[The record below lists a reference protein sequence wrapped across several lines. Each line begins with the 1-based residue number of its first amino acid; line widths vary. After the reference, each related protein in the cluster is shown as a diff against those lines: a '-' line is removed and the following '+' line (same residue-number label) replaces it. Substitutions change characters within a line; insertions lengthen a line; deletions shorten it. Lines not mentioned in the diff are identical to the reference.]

1 MPSLFPPP
9 TPSLRSAALAVLA
22 ALGAPL
28 TLTAQIGDNADR
40 PGVVQAPLVPAHLI
54 PPSPALTP
62 EEALTSF
69 RVAPG
74 YRLEIA
80 AAEPLVQEPVFA
92 HFGPDGRLWVV
103 EMRGYMPDLDGQG
116 EDLPTGRIVVL
127 RDRDADGR
135 YDESQVFLDQLVLP
149 RALALVDD
157 GVLIGTPPELA
168 FWRDTDGDG
177 RGDSKEIVATD
188 FGVMTDPKRPFLA
201 NPERA
206 PNSLLR
212 HTDNWIYTGAYTRKF
227 RRVGGVW
234 ETAPTLFRGQ
244 WGLSQDDAGR
254 LYHNSNSDHLRVDV
268 IPSDYLKRNPHF
280 PRLPGANV
288 NAAANQLV
296 WSGRVNPGIN
306 RGYRQDFLREDGR
319 LKEFTAA
326 CGPWIYRG
334 DLLPEFYGNAFVAEP
349 AGNLIRR
356 STLTAADG
364 TVRAANAHE
373 RGEFITSTDERFRP
387 VNFTTGPDGALYI
400 VDLYRGVLQHR
411 ISLTSYLRRQSE
423 DQGLATPLHRG
434 RIYRLVPDGRT
445 SPRVGDVPA
454 RPLAAWV
461 DSLSHPNAWWR
472 ETAQRLLVESGDRSL
487 VPAITAIA
495 TGDGP
500 ATGRVHALWTLAG
513 LNALDPDLARRA
525 LRDAAPLVRSAG
537 IRLLEDGLSQ
547 PAARADLQAVL
558 ALLRDPDSFV
568 RLQAALSTGGIDDPA
583 VDAAR
588 LAAVLADPAHV
599 HLRSAFLS
607 GIRNRERTMLLQ
619 LLDSGDTRA
628 VALAL
633 ASDLAGGVFVARE
646 PSPIAEVIAA
656 AAQTAPELG
665 ASVLAGFAAVANA
678 SPRAVVL
685 PNEPSGWAQLAAL
698 PAATKPVSDLAT
710 LLRWSGK
717 PGLDAVAQVAPLTPA
732 QEVRFAN
739 GRALFAGICAACHQA
754 DGRGLDGVAPPL
766 LDSHWVLG
774 PPERTIRIVLHGVRG
789 PIVVLNHWYT
799 GDMPGLGGLDDHQIS
814 SVLTYLRREWGHTA
828 SAVEPEDVAAVRAAT
843 AGRNDAWT
851 QDELNLIKPAAPAT
865 PAAKPAP
872 VASR

>member
-1 MPSLFPPP
+1 MPSPSQSRPP
-9 TPSLRSAALAVLA
+9 TLRHTALA
-22 ALGAPL
+22 ALLSLGAVAPL
-28 TLTAQIGDNADR
+28 SAQIGDNADR
-40 PGVVQAPLVPAHLI
+40 PGVVQTPLVPAHLI

-69 RVAPG
+69 RIAPG

-116 EDLPTGRIVVL
+116 EDLPVGRIVVL

-135 YDESQVFLDQLVLP
+135 YDESQVFLDQLVMP

-157 GVLIGTPPELA
+157 GVLVGTPPELA

-177 RGDSKEIVATD
+177 RGDAKEVVATD

-288 NAAANQLV
+288 NAAADQFV
-296 WSGRVNPGIN
+296 WPGRVNPGIN
-306 RGYRQDFLREDGR
+306 RGYKQEFLRADGR

-334 DLLPEFYGNAFVAEP
+334 DLLPEFSGSAFVAEP

-356 STLTAADG
+356 SVLTAADG
-364 TVRAANAHE
+364 TVRARNAHE

-423 DQGLATPLHRG
+423 DRGLATPLHRG
-434 RIYRLVPDGRT
+434 RIYRLVPDGRP
-445 SPRVGDVPA
+445 SPRVGDLPA

-461 DSLSHPNAWWR
+461 EALSHPNAWWR
-472 ETAQRLLVESGDRSL
+472 ETAQRLLVEAGDRRL
-487 VPAITAIA
+487 VPAIAAIA
-495 TGDGP
+495 GGEGP
-500 ATGRVHALWTLAG
+500 AVGRVHALWTLAG
-513 LNALDPDLARRA
+513 LNALDPALARRA
-525 LRDAAPLVRSAG
+525 LRDPSPLVRSAG
-537 IRLLEDGLSQ
+537 IRLLEPSLPQ
-547 PAARADLQAVL
+547 PAARADLDAVL
-558 ALLRDPDSFV
+558 AQLQDPDSFV
-568 RLQAALSTGGIDDPA
+568 RLQAALSTGGIADPA
-583 VDAAR
+583 VDDAR
-588 LAAVLADPAHV
+588 LAAVLADPTHV

-607 GIRNRERTMLLQ
+607 GIRDREGPLLTR
-619 LLDSGDTRA
+619 LLESGNTQA

-633 ASDLAGGVFVARE
+633 ASDLAGGIYVARDAAA
-646 PSPIAEVIAA
+646 IAQAVAA
-656 AAQTAPELG
+656 AAMAAPELG
-665 ASVLAGFAAVANA
+665 ASVLAGFAAAANA
-678 SPRAVVL
+678 SPRPVVL
-685 PNEPSGWAQLAAL
+685 PDEPTGWAQLAAL
-698 PAATKPVSDLAT
+698 PAATKPVADLAA
-710 LLRWSGK
+710 LLQWPGK
-717 PGLDAVAQVAPLTPA
+717 PGLEAAAAVVPLTPA
-732 QEVRFAN
+732 QDVRFAN

-766 LDSHWVLG
+766 LDSQWVLG

-789 PIVVLNHWYT
+789 PIVVLNQWYT

-814 SVLTYLRREWGHTA
+814 AVLTYLRREWGHTA
-828 SAVEPEDVAAVRAAT
+828 SAVDPEDVAAVRAAT

-851 QDELNLIKPAAPAT
+851 QDELNLIKPAPAPTA
-865 PAAKPAP
+865 AP
-872 VASR
+872 VAHR

>member
-1 MPSLFPPP
+1 VPPLLTPSPL
-9 TPSLRSAALAVLA
+9 SLRSAALAVLA

-54 PPSPALTP
+54 PPSPALSP

-157 GVLIGTPPELA
+157 GVLVGTPPELA

-177 RGDSKEIVATD
+177 RGDAKEIVATD

-244 WGLSQDDAGR
+244 WGLSQDDDGR

-288 NAAANQLV
+288 NAAANQFV
-296 WSGRVNPGIN
+296 WPGRVNPGIN
-306 RGYRQDFLREDGR
+306 RGYRRDFLREDGR

-326 CGPWIYRG
+326 CGPWVYRG

-349 AGNLIRR
+349 AGNFIRR

-364 TVRAANAHE
+364 TVRAENAHE
-373 RGEFITSTDERFRP
+373 GGEFITSTDERFRP

-423 DQGLATPLHRG
+423 DRGLATPLHRG
-434 RIYRLVPDGRT
+434 RIYRLVPEGRT

-487 VPAITAIA
+487 VPAIAAIA
-495 TGDGP
+495 AGDGP

-513 LNALDPDLARRA
+513 LGALDPALARRA

-537 IRLLEDGLSQ
+537 IRLLESGLSQ
-547 PAARADLQAVL
+547 PAARADLDAVL

-588 LAAVLADPAHV
+588 LAAVLADPTHV

-607 GIRNRERTMLLQ
+607 GIRNREQAMLLG
-619 LLDSGDTRA
+619 LLESGDTRA

-633 ASDLAGGVFVARE
+633 VSDLAGGVFVSRE
-646 PSPIAEVIAA
+646 PSPIAEIIAA
-656 AAQTAPELG
+656 AAQAAPELG

-678 SPRAVVL
+678 SPRPVVL

-698 PAATKPVSDLAT
+698 PAATKPVADLAT

-717 PGLDAVAQVAPLTPA
+717 PGLDAVAAVPPLTPA

-766 LDSHWVLG
+766 LDSQWVLG